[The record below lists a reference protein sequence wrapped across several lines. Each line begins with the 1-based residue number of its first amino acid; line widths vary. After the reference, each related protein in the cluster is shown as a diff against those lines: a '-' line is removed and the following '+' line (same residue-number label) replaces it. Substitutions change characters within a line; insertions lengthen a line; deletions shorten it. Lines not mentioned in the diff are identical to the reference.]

1 MKLDKMA
8 CSLAISLAL
17 ASTGAIADT
26 TTVSG
31 GTINFEGKVVNA
43 ACSVAADSMNQTITL
58 DDVKV
63 SKLATAGEASGQAVP
78 FQIVIADCDTTV
90 MKNVS
95 VSFNGQSDAISTGAL
110 ANNAGA
116 GAATNVGLQLY
127 GPDGEPLAL
136 GVESSTVALTGEQNS
151 LPFSVDYIATG
162 DAATAGTVAATAT
175 FSMNYS

>member
-1 MKLDKMA
+1 MDKVA
-8 CSLAISLAL
+8 YSLAISLAL
-17 ASTGAIADT
+17 ASAGAIADT

-43 ACSVAADSMNQTITL
+43 ACSVAADSVNQTITL

-63 SKLATAGEASGQAVP
+63 SKLATSGEAAGQPVP

-90 MKNVS
+90 MQNVS
-95 VSFNGQSDAISTGAL
+95 VSFNGQSDVSSTGAL
-110 ANNAGA
+110 ANTAGA
-116 GAATNVGLQLY
+116 GAATNVALQLY
-127 GPDGEPLAL
+127 GPDGQTLAL
-136 GVESSTVALTGEQNS
+136 GVESSTVPLIGEQNTV
-151 LPFSVDYIATG
+151 PFSVDYIATS